1 MAHIHKPLP
10 DEATMRYLL
19 LFGTV
24 AALAVGQILFKLA
37 SRNLNGGAWGFL
49 FSPVF
54 ILALAVYGVATLAW
68 IFALRQWPL
77 TIAYPANALAI
88 VIVLVCGVLFFGESL
103 NQLQILGLVAILGG
117 LALLGLA

>member
-1 MAHIHKPLP
+1 MAHIHNSLS
-10 DEATMRYLL
+10 DGTTMRYLL

-24 AALAVGQILFKLA
+24 AALALGQILFKLA
-37 SRNLNGGAWGFL
+37 SRNLDGGAWGFL

-54 ILALAVYGVATLAW
+54 ILALAVYGVATVAW
-68 IFALRQWPL
+68 IFAMRQWPL

-88 VIVLVCGVLFFGESL
+88 VMVLVCGVLFFGESL
-103 NQLQILGLVAILGG
+103 NLLQMLGLVSILAG